1 MKPLDRQTSAVITV
15 NMQNQLAQRAG
26 LLSMTIAVNH
36 AHLTI
41 YQMSCARITLAGA
54 KNAACLV
61 KTARVR
67 QS

>member
-1 MKPLDRQTSAVITV
+1 
-15 NMQNQLAQRAG
+15 MQNQLAQRAG

-41 YQMSCARITLAGA
+41 YQLLCARITLTGA
-54 KNAACLV
+54 INAACLV